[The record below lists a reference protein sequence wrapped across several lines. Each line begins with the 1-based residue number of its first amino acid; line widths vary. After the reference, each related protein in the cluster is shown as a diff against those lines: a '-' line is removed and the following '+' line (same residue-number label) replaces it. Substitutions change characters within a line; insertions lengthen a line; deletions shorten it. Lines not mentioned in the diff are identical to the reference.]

1 MIMLERDEK
10 EIYEK
15 IAILE
20 KEFSFSRKK
29 LNESRTMLEDN
40 HFEEKTVSAKLKSF
54 STDYRTGHKKI
65 RNAENEIALFR
76 KKISEMGS
84 GLDSVDRELKR
95 TNDEF
100 EELSV
105 KKNDLMENL
114 VGIRATLRQT
124 MGELTDSEEESQEVL
139 SAIEKLDAQKAGL
152 SAEISEILSNQS
164 IAKTLEDKDL
174 DEFSLN
180 FGRLAMERE
189 NAKEISAKR
198 EEVLSGLRDEIA
210 LLKQKCASIEEV
222 IELEKKQ
229 ELLKTD
235 VKKLDKERRTSNQKA
250 KELQEALS
258 GIEEELKRL
267 SSEKIEKERLID
279 PLENEVGLF
288 DDLVVKVRDSENK
301 FGESD
306 SLVEEAISNVK
317 TLFADSIRLEQG
329 LCS

>member
-29 LNESRTMLEDN
+29 LNESRTMLEDK
-40 HFEEKTVSAKLKSF
+40 HSEAKTISAKLKSF
-54 STDYRTGHKKI
+54 STDYRTGGKKI

-84 GLDSVDRELKR
+84 GLDSVDRELRR

-100 EELSV
+100 EGLSV

-114 VGIRATLRQT
+114 DGIRATLRQT

-229 ELLKTD
+229 KLLETD

-267 SSEKIEKERLID
+267 SSEKIEKERIID

-306 SLVEEAISNVK
+306 SLVEEAISHVK
-317 TLFADSIRLEQG
+317 RLFADSIRLEQG